1 MIANPATA
9 PMTIPAMAPPPN
21 PLGPDVG
28 VGVPVVVPVMLGVEV
43 PVRPVNGVTV
53 NGVMVAPLV
62 DVESLPSLVSAVAV
76 TVKTVA
82 VVEHSSQVSPPPART
97 SVAQK
102 AAVESLIVGIVNI
115 AISKKSGGCACT
127 I

>member
-1 MIANPATA
+1 
-9 PMTIPAMAPPPN
+9 MTIPAMAPPPN

-43 PVRPVNGVTV
+43 PVRPVNGVTVNGVTV